1 MNTENTKNNQGID
14 LEELVLKESIVSVA
28 GLNSDNLQIGI
39 RGDPSLRET
48 SLARKRYR
56 SGIDEIFDLLEPNLE
71 DLLVNR
77 STYRLYVGFNSGE
90 IRTISIFDPLR
101 EETHAGEKLADPAYV
116 ERQFPKIEYEDKIR
130 LMRELYTNL
139 RGSSIYNTLPDYWKS
154 IMAKRSAAWQPL
166 AKEEIPGIISTFKVL
181 REMPDYYLRNVTVCI
196 VQNIVRMQ
204 FNCDGTQLVRAEDLK
219 KFLTENLVT

>member
-1 MNTENTKNNQGID
+1 MNSESTKFEQDSD

-48 SLARKRYR
+48 SLVRNRYR
-56 SGIDEIFDLLEPNLE
+56 SSIDEVFDQLESNLE
-71 DLLVNR
+71 DLLINR

-101 EETHAGEKLADPAYV
+101 EETHAGEKLADSAYV
-116 ERQFPKIEYEDKIR
+116 DRQFPKIEYEDKIT
-130 LMRELYTNL
+130 LMRELYTTL
-139 RGSSIYNTLPDYWKS
+139 RASSIYNTMPDYWKS
-154 IMAKRSAAWQPL
+154 IMAKRSAVWQPL
-166 AKEEIPGIISTFKVL
+166 AKDKIPGILSTFKVL

-196 VQNIVRMQ
+196 VQDLVRMQ

-219 KFLTENLVT
+219 KFLTENLGS

>member
-1 MNTENTKNNQGID
+1 MKNETDKTNNAE
-14 LEELVLKESIVSVA
+14 LEELVLKESIVSIA

-48 SLARKRYR
+48 SMARKRYH
-56 SGIDEIFDLLEPNLE
+56 SGIDKVFDQIEPNLE
-71 DLLVNR
+71 DLLINR

-116 ERQFPKIEYEDKIR
+116 DRQFPKIEYEEKIK
-130 LMRELYTNL
+130 LMRELYTSL
-139 RGSSIYNTLPDYWKS
+139 RASSIYNRIPEYWKN

-166 AKEEIPGIISTFKVL
+166 AREEIPGIISTFKVL
-181 REMPDYYLRNVTVCI
+181 REMPDYYLRNVTVCT
-196 VQNIVRMQ
+196 VQNLIRMQ
-204 FNCDGTQLVRAEDLK
+204 FNCDGTQLVRAENLK
-219 KFLTENLVT
+219 NFLAENL